1 MRLTLAALTAL
12 AAASAFAATASAQSS
27 SASHDH
33 AAMGHAAHG
42 QAAAM
47 DHAAMMPRATP
58 GQTGQAAI
66 INGAGAEIGKAT
78 LTQGPTGLLV
88 KVEATGLTPGW
99 HGIHIHATGQCAA
112 PFTSAG
118 AHINHTDP
126 KTPHGLLNA
135 QGPDDG
141 DLPNLYAAAD
151 GSAKAEFFTTQ
162 ARISQ
167 DGPGQWL
174 WDADGSAL
182 VIHANPDDH
191 NSQPIG
197 GAGDRVACAVLSA
210 Q

>member
-1 MRLTLAALTAL
+1 MRMNAYALTA
-12 AAASAFAATASAQSS
+12 AAVASLIATGACAQSPS
-27 SASHDH
+27 SSQDH
-33 AAMGHAAHG
+33 AAMGHGAHAQAGAA
-42 QAAAM
+42 
-47 DHAAMMPRATP
+47 DHAAMIPRATP
-58 GQTGQAAI
+58 GQTGQASI
-66 INGAGAEIGKAT
+66 INGQGAEIGKAT
-78 LTQGPTGLLV
+78 LTQGPTGLLI

-151 GSAKAEFFTTQ
+151 GSAKAEFFTTH

-191 NSQPIG
+191 SSQPIG
-197 GAGDRVACAVLSA
+197 GAGDRVACAVLGAS
-210 Q
+210 

>member
-1 MRLTLAALTAL
+1 MRLTLAALTAVAATSL
-12 AAASAFAATASAQSS
+12 LAASASAQ
-27 SASHDH
+27 SHDH
-33 AAMGHAAHG
+33 AAMGHGAHG
-42 QAAAM
+42 QAAAV
-47 DHAAMMPRATP
+47 DHSAMIPRATP
-58 GQTGQAAI
+58 GQTGQASI
-66 INGAGAEIGKAT
+66 INGQGAEIGKAT
-78 LTQGPTGLLV
+78 LTQGPTGLLI

-151 GSAKAEFFTTQ
+151 GSAHGEFFTTK

-197 GAGDRVACAVLSA
+197 GAGDRVACAVRSA

>member
-1 MRLTLAALTAL
+1 MRLTPAVFIAPSVLAIALVAG
-12 AAASAFAATASAQSS
+12 AASAQQHAGHAGHTPDQH
-27 SASHDH
+27 ASH
-33 AAMGHAAHG
+33 M
-42 QAAAM
+42 
-47 DHAAMMPRATP
+47 AMMRAAP
-58 GQTGQAAI
+58 GQTSQVAI
-66 INGAGAEIGKAT
+66 INGQGADIGKAT
-78 LTQGPTGLLV
+78 LTQGSTGLLI
-88 KVEATGLTPGW
+88 KVEAAGLTPGW

>member
-1 MRLTLAALTAL
+1 MRASRLVTLALLPL
-12 AAASAFAATASAQSS
+12 AASLGACVSVTANDYAHAPERAAVGDFGEATLVN
-27 SASHDH
+27 
-33 AAMGHAAHG
+33 AAGTNVG
-42 QAAAM
+42 
-47 DHAAMMPRATP
+47 RA
-58 GQTGQAAI
+58 I
-66 INGAGAEIGKAT
+66 
-78 LTQGPTGLLV
+78 LTQGPTGLLIRI
-88 KVEATGLTPGW
+88 EADGLTPGW
-99 HGIHIHATGQCAA
+99 HGAHIHATGQCAA

-191 NSQPIG
+191 DSQPIG
-197 GAGDRVACAVLSA
+197 GAGDRVACAALSA

>member
-1 MRLTLAALTAL
+1 
-12 AAASAFAATASAQSS
+12 
-27 SASHDH
+27 
-33 AAMGHAAHG
+33 MGHGAQG

-47 DHAAMMPRATP
+47 DHSAMIPRATP

-78 LTQGPTGLLV
+78 LTQGATGLLI

-141 DLPNLYAAAD
+141 DLPNLFAAAD
-151 GSAKAEFFTTQ
+151 GSAKAEVFTTK

-210 Q
+210 N